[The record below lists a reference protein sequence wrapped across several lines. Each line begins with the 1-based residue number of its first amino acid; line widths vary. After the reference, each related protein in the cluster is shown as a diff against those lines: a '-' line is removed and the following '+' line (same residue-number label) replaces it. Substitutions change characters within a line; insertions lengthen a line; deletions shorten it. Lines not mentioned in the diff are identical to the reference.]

1 MPALK
6 LPFRHVLL
14 GLALL
19 LGGARPGLAYHAGD
33 MIIGSTVD
41 GGGALTLA
49 YDFAK
54 PVRVSSSISAGGMTL
69 FTSTDPGFDALD
81 TVQPGLFQLAV
92 GTPVA
97 VEIVSIDAA
106 ASAQVHS
113 SILVAPGDAAQLG
126 NMTADGDGLH
136 VHPTW
141 RLVLADDAPPASVTI
156 SFRLTTTSTQYGAS
170 DVHTLTV
177 TNEPATTTTT
187 IPGATTTTDTTTSTT
202 TSTTVPA
209 VPCAAASGT
218 YETASCRFDLVS
230 ELLEKAVPQGR
241 RARRVV
247 TSLRRGVGSARLRVD
262 EGFAAG
268 GSRGRKLF
276 RRAALQLTRLGAK
289 AARAAEHGQID
300 RALAEAINVLPPL
313 LQEGP

>member
-6 LPFRHVLL
+6 LAFRHVLL

-19 LGGARPGLAYHAGD
+19 LSGARPGLAFHAGD

-49 YDFAK
+49 YDFAR
-54 PVRVSSSISAGGMTL
+54 PVRVSASISAGGMTL
-69 FTSTDPGFDALD
+69 FTATDPGFDALD
-81 TVQPGLFQLAV
+81 TIQPGLFQLAV

-106 ASAQVHS
+106 ASVQVHG
-113 SILVAPGDAAQLG
+113 SILLAPGDAAQLG

-141 RLVLADDAPPASVTI
+141 RLVLADGAPPASFTI
-156 SFRLTTTSTQYGAS
+156 SFRLTTTSTHYGAS
-170 DVHTLTV
+170 DLHTLSV
-177 TNEPATTTTT
+177 TNVPEGAVTTTTSM
-187 IPGATTTTDTTTSTT
+187 PGGITT

-209 VPCAAASGT
+209 VPCAAVSGA
-218 YETASCRFDLVS
+218 YETASCRFDVLD
-230 ELLEKAVPQGR
+230 ELLEKAAPQGR
-241 RARRVV
+241 RARHVV
-247 TSLRRGVGSARLRVD
+247 TSLRHGVGSARRWVD

-268 GSRGRKLF
+268 GSRGRKLL
-276 RRAALQLTRLGAK
+276 RRAARRLTRLAAK
-289 AARAAEHGQID
+289 AARAAEHGQIS
-300 RALAEAINVLPPL
+300 RALAEAIDVLPPL
-313 LQEGP
+313 LAG